1 MNLFY
6 PMPKIKL
13 FYICVAALII
23 ILFLALLYYPAK
35 TAFHETDL
43 WWMVPTI
50 SHIIKENSFFGSLKE
65 LFFNPRLTHSGEPL
79 LNLFF
84 FFILSCL
91 GFQVKY
97 FILASMLT
105 HFSSCALLYCLIRKI
120 GLDSYIAFFS
130 ALLYATI
137 FIHFHSY
144 FWPMPYQHLLI
155 IFFTF
160 LVLNLYLKTN
170 EYIDRNSQWRIYFG
184 LTLFVNFLASFCPI
198 AILILPAG
206 IFVHI
211 IFSAKDAQDRVR
223 KYETWIPLF
232 ITYLGNPLIRLCYAG
247 SPVFAKYLHLEM
259 HKVNSAIFFPLIFSF
274 GIVILFLFGLVLRL
288 GNRYNYRKIFRFFLA
303 TAISLYLILYL
314 IFYFKKGALSPF
326 HVRRISLV
334 DFLSPYNFIR
344 PFVGILVSFFTPF
357 KVALAMNSAAAYYY
371 IPLQDSII
379 GILLSLFL
387 IVIFIKKFLLRYKG
401 LIVFA
406 VLYILALR
414 NMWMMNPIPSRYFI
428 YITPA
433 FVVIFTS
440 GFLYSYNI
448 LIDKMRVEE
457 NVKKII
463 LPLVF
468 IFFCTT
474 NIFAIK
480 MALFRGRLANTF
492 FIFDYLEIAES
503 INSDIKAHNFVKG
516 PKPEQ
521 IYINEPAPMPFK
533 ECWFF
538 SPVDPLDFHTLR
550 YTFAQVFDDNAMLN
564 ININK
569 KFNRPG
575 REALVYTITDV
586 RITDF
591 LGNDIDPF
599 SKDFGYAIK
608 ELERGNDEVAL
619 MAFQRAIKIRPFLL
633 NYLLAGYRLEDLP
646 RITGNVDLRTWV
658 NNLISYYNTWKYAP
672 VEKTIHVSRII
683 DNEIDRYLECLFY
696 SAFLEEALGNYEK
709 SNAFFAQIQFLDDDY
724 RKVSSW
730 IAKRPLVSSNKEVSN
745 FLNNTAGFGPIHR
758 RGKRDF
764 FQFILKLA
772 LNKEA
777 RIENN

>member
-1 MNLFY
+1 MKLFSA
-6 PMPKIKL
+6 MPKIKL

-23 ILFLALLYYPAK
+23 ILFSALLYYPMK

-43 WWMVPTI
+43 WWMIPTI
-50 SHIIKENSFFGSLKE
+50 SHIIKVNSFFGSLKE
-65 LFFNPRLTHSGEPL
+65 LFFNPHLTHSGEPL

-91 GFQVKY
+91 GFQTKY
-97 FILASMLT
+97 FIFASMLT
-105 HFSSCALLYCLIRKI
+105 HFSSCVLLYFLIRKI
-120 GLDSYIAFFS
+120 GLNSYIAFFS
-130 ALLYATI
+130 ALLYATM
-137 FIHFHSY
+137 FIHFHGY

-170 EYIDRNSQWRIYFG
+170 EYIDRNSRWSIYFW
-184 LTLFVNFLASFCPI
+184 LTLFVNFLASFCPF
-198 AILILPAG
+198 AILILPAA

-211 IFSAKDAQDRVR
+211 LFCAKDTHDRVR
-223 KYETWIPLF
+223 KYEIWLPLF

-247 SPVFAKYLHLEM
+247 SPVIGNYLHLEM
-259 HKVNSAIFFPLIFSF
+259 QQVSNAIFFPVIFSF
-274 GIVILFLFGLVLRL
+274 GIGILFLFGLVLIL
-288 GNRYNYRKIFRFFLA
+288 GDRYNYRRIFRYFIGM
-303 TAISLYLILYL
+303 AISLYLVLY
-314 IFYFKKGALSPF
+314 IAFSVKKGVLSPL
-326 HVRRISLV
+326 HVRRIFLV

-344 PFVGILVSFFTPF
+344 PFVGIFVSFFAPF
-357 KVALAMNSAAAYYY
+357 KIALAMNSAMAYYY
-371 IPLQDSII
+371 IPLQGSII
-379 GILLSLFL
+379 GILLSLFM
-387 IVIFIKKFLLRYKG
+387 IFIFIKRFLFRYKS
-401 LIVFA
+401 LIVF
-406 VLYILALR
+406 VVVYILALR

-433 FVVIFTS
+433 FAVVFTS
-440 GFLYSYNI
+440 CFVYSYNI
-448 LIDKMRVEE
+448 LMDKARVKE

-463 LPLVF
+463 LPLIF
-468 IFFCTT
+468 LFFCIT

-480 MALFRGRLANTF
+480 IALFRGRLANTF

-503 INSDIKAHNFVKG
+503 VNFDIKAHNFIKG
-516 PKPEQ
+516 PRPEE
-521 IYINEPAPMPFK
+521 IYINEPTLMPFK
-533 ECWFF
+533 ECWYF

-569 KFNRPG
+569 KLNSPG
-575 REALVYTITDV
+575 RDAFVYTINYA

-591 LGNDIDPF
+591 LGNDIGQF
-599 SKDFGYAIK
+599 AKDFGYAMK
-608 ELERGNDEVAL
+608 ELELGNNEAAL
-619 MAFQRAIKIRPFLL
+619 MAFQGAIKRRPFLL

-646 RITGNVDLRTWV
+646 WITGNVDLRTWMH
-658 NNLISYYNTWKYAP
+658 NLASYYNSWKYAP

-696 SAFLEEALGNYEK
+696 GAYLEEAFGRHQK
-709 SNAFFAQIQFLDDDY
+709 SNAFLAQIKFLDDDY

-730 IAKRPLVSSNKEVSN
+730 IAKRPLVSSNKEMSN
-745 FLNNTAGFGPIHR
+745 FLNDTTGFGPLHR
-758 RGKRDF
+758 KGKRDF
-764 FQFILKLA
+764 FKFILKLA

-777 RIENN
+777 RKENN